1 MCVIHGARFEDEQA
15 RAIGAHDFAGGD
27 FEVDFWMAIGAVAAI
42 TGYGTGFDMDDLGRI
57 FVGGIRH
64 SFGLSASVVA

>member
-1 MCVIHGARFEDEQA
+1 
-15 RAIGAHDFAGGD
+15 
-27 FEVDFWMAIGAVAAI
+27 
-42 TGYGTGFDMDDLGRI
+42 MDDLGRI